1 MRPDHRHKHRSPCVA
16 EPRPTGRHEQT
27 THHHNHAEF
36 SASERSPRH
45 PTAVPCTWHCR
56 KAPARLSRTC
66 IRSCS
71 RQTVGYSS
79 STESALEG
87 QGGRGANAHT
97 LRGLPAIQPT
107 GSPAPVQMVHGHVD
121 GCLDG
126 RGRVGLLTKLDPRDD
141 LLDHGHLRAVGQ
153 SRAYEH
159 PRHRKMYKG
168 RAAAPSDRWPLARDI
183 SGRRRTTPESPLA
196 SCVPLLPPPP
206 PSDAPTKA
214 STRGRRGQSAA
225 PVAAATGQHPPDPYL
240 YRRVCAP
247 RAASAHQNRAVVHP
261 RPTSTAWRASGTH
274 LLTIWR
280 LVQDCKD
287 QS

>member
-27 THHHNHAEF
+27 AHHHNHAEF
-36 SASERSPRH
+36 SASERSARH

-159 PRHRKMYKG
+159 PRHRKRYKG
-168 RAAAPSDRWPLARDI
+168 RAAAPSDRWSFATDPL
-183 SGRRRTTPESPLA
+183 GRRRSTSEPPLA
-196 SCVPLLPPPP
+196 QLCPTSASC
-206 PSDAPTKA
+206 AA
-214 STRGRRGQSAA
+214 ERRLHQG
-225 PVAAATGQHPPDPYL
+225 
-240 YRRVCAP
+240 P
-247 RAASAHQNRAVVHP
+247 REGEKRAV
-261 RPTSTAWRASGTH
+261 RGLCR
-274 LLTIWR
+274 
-280 LVQDCKD
+280 
-287 QS
+287 